1 MRLSAIGLVALLA
14 GAAACGGAYDG
25 PPAEELVGQARKL
38 DLDGRSDEAVS
49 VFRQALQADADSFDA
64 HYGLARA
71 LDLTGSYDEAREHFA
86 RAIELASAGAREQA
100 LRMMGIS
107 WTFVRDADQAARYF
121 RDVFDRRI
129 AAANFAGAAD
139 EANEL
144 GRMYLELGDLDRAE
158 EWYRRGFET
167 AGRLTDQPER
177 QVDLAAMRWAHAQA
191 RIAARRGQAEL
202 ARQQSAVA
210 RALFDKGG
218 NDDQRIQFPYLLG
231 YVAYHL
237 GDYAGALAEL
247 QNADQEDPFIL
258 MLLGEASEKL
268 GDADGADG
276 YYRKVLESS
285 SHAINAAFARPV
297 ARAKLQ
303 GSPFEARLKWLTP
316 RPDRRSNSIDTRYQ
330 ISIP

>member
-1 MRLSAIGLVALLA
+1 MRRFGLLALGAWLLVPSLVALLV
-14 GAAACGGAYDG
+14 GVTGCGGAYDG

-38 DLDGRSDEAVS
+38 DLDGRSEEAIP
-49 VFRQALQADADSFDA
+49 VFRQALEADPDSFDA

-71 LDLTGSYDEAREHFA
+71 LDLAGSYDEAREHFA
-86 RAIELASAGAREQA
+86 RAIELSPEGAREQA
-100 LRMMGIS
+100 LRMMGIA
-107 WTFVRDADQAARYF
+107 WTFVRDADEAARYF
-121 RDVFDRRI
+121 RDVFDRRL

-177 QVDLAAMRWAHAQA
+177 QVDLAAMRWAHAEA

-202 ARQQSAVA
+202 ARRQSTVV
-210 RALFDKGG
+210 RTLLDKGG
-218 NDDQRIQFPYLLG
+218 NDDQRVQYPYLLG
-231 YVAYHL
+231 YVAFHL

-247 QNADQEDPFIL
+247 RNADQEDPFIL
-258 MLLGEASEKL
+258 MLLGETSGKL
-268 GDADGADG
+268 GDADGANR
-276 YYRKVLESS
+276 YYRQVLESS

-297 ARAKLQ
+297 ARAKL
-303 GSPFEARLKWLTP
+303 EAQV
-316 RPDRRSNSIDTRYQ
+316 PD
-330 ISIP
+330 

>member
-1 MRLSAIGLVALLA
+1 MRTFGLSALGAWLSALGLVALLV
-14 GAAACGGAYDG
+14 GVTGCGGAYDG

-38 DLDGRSDEAVS
+38 DLDGRSEEAVPI
-49 VFRQALQADADSFDA
+49 FRQALEADPDSFDA

-71 LDLTGSYDEAREHFA
+71 LDLAGSYDEAREHFA
-86 RAIELASAGAREQA
+86 RAIGLSPEGAREQA
-100 LRMMGIS
+100 LRMMGIA
-107 WTFVRDADQAARYF
+107 WTFVRDADEAARYF

-144 GRMYLELGDLDRAE
+144 GRMYLELGDIDRAE

-177 QVDLAAMRWAHAQA
+177 QIDLAAMRWAHAEA

-202 ARQQSAVA
+202 ARQQSTVV
-210 RALFDKGG
+210 RTLLDKGG
-218 NDDQRIQFPYLLG
+218 NDDQRVQYPYLLG
-231 YVAYHL
+231 YVAFHL

-247 QNADQEDPFIL
+247 QNADQEDSFIL

-268 GDADGADG
+268 GDTEGANV
-276 YYRKVLESS
+276 YYRKVLKSS

-297 ARAKLQ
+297 ARAKLGAQ
-303 GSPFEARLKWLTP
+303 V
-316 RPDRRSNSIDTRYQ
+316 PD
-330 ISIP
+330 